1 MSSWTPH
8 SFRTRALAKG
18 CSEEFVDLLVEE
30 GERQRAQHVPIIF
43 TLRHLTKLANA
54 PHGFVESV
62 VRRSNNPYET
72 FNITKRGKGR
82 SYRQIAVPDP
92 ALLLLQRWIH
102 TNILTTRHPHAASTA
117 YARNCDPLENARIH
131 AGKKWL
137 VKLDI
142 TDFFEAISER
152 QVYKVFQS
160 FAYRPLVAFQLARIC
175 TRISDQSRKYRNLR
189 WMSKS
194 TRIGHLPQGAPTSP
208 ILANLVCAQ
217 LDKSLSDLARSNSCA
232 YSRYADDIVFSTN
245 DLTKAK
251 AGALIHDASVL
262 LGSMGFRRNRQ
273 KTHVCPPGARKIV
286 TGLLVDRAEPRL
298 PREFRKGLELHLHH
312 AKKSGVLEHCKNRK
326 FRSLFGFR
334 AHLHGLVTY
343 AEHVTPSYG
352 AECRTRF
359 DAIDWGDL
367 ASFPLFT

>member
-1 MSSWTPH
+1 MSSWAPH

-18 CSEEFVDLLVEE
+18 CSEEFVDLLAEE
-30 GERQRAQHVPIIF
+30 GELLRAQHVPVIF

-54 PHGFVESV
+54 PHGFVEGV
-62 VRRSNNPYET
+62 VKRGSDPYNT
-72 FNITKRGKGR
+72 FNLTKHGKGR
-82 SYRQIAVPDP
+82 SYRQIAVPAP
-92 ALLLLQRWIH
+92 PLLLLQRWIH
-102 TNILTTRHPHAASTA
+102 ANILTKRHPHAASTA
-117 YARNCDPLENARIH
+117 YGMDCDPLENAKIH

-152 QVYKVFQS
+152 QVYKVFRS
-160 FAYRPLVAFQLARIC
+160 FSYRPLVAFQLARIC
-175 TRISDQSRKYRNLR
+175 TRISDDSLKYRNAR
-189 WMSKS
+189 WMSKG

-208 ILANLVCAQ
+208 MLSNHVCAQ
-217 LDKSLSDLARSNSCA
+217 LDESLSHLARRNSCA

-245 DLTKAK
+245 ELTKPR
-251 AGALIHDASVL
+251 AGTLVHDASVL

-286 TGLLVDRAEPRL
+286 TGLLVDQAEPRL
-298 PREFRKGLELHLHH
+298 TREFRKGLELHLHY
-312 AKKSGVLEHCKNRK
+312 AKEAGVLKHCKNRK
-326 FRSLFGFR
+326 FQSLLGFR
-334 AHLHGLVTY
+334 AYLHGLVTY

-352 AECRTRF
+352 AECRTKF

-367 ASFPLFT
+367 ASFPLFS